1 MNEKITRRQFIV
13 NTSVVST
20 GFILGFTV
28 KNQFDTI
35 IKNGSIIDGSGKKA
49 FKADLGII
57 GNQIKAIGDLSS
69 SSADKFID
77 AKNMLVS
84 PGFIDIHTHTEI
96 ELLVNSKAE
105 SKIRQGVTTEVGGN
119 CGSSPYPLNDKDFE
133 NYKKKM
139 KERYDLDVEW
149 KNIDGFFD
157 SLENHKIALNFASF
171 TGHSDLRAFAVG
183 RYDEKPTT
191 EQMKLMKEM
200 LAKSMEYGSFGLSTG
215 LEYTPGS
222 YAETPELIELSKT
235 AAEYGGIYN
244 THMRNEDDTIEDA
257 IQEALEIC
265 GKAGIP
271 LEIAHLKVANPNNW
285 HKIDKV
291 LEMIEDARANGLP
304 VTADRYPY
312 NAYATGLSTFL
323 PQWSRQGSNNEIV
336 KRLKDKSQLPKIRE
350 YAESRGNRI
359 GGWDN
364 VVISAM
370 SKPDNKKYEGMS
382 IKEGAKSESVEPFEF
397 VRNLLIE
404 ERTGGGIVG
413 FAMKEENLKKILSQ
427 EYVMVGSDGNATAP
441 YGKLGSGKPHPRFYG
456 TFPRVLGK
464 YARDEKLF
472 SFETAV
478 KKMTSMPAEKL
489 GIKKRGYLKKNY
501 FADVVIFDPKTVI
514 DGATFVNPKQYPKG
528 IDYVIVNGEI
538 VINKG
543 NHTNKL
549 PGNVL
554 RHS

>member
-1 MNEKITRRQFIV
+1 MKSNISRRDFLIQ
-13 NTSVVST
+13 TSIIST
-20 GFILGFTV
+20 GLFLGCYV
-28 KNQFDTI
+28 KNQFDLI
-35 IKNGSIIDGSGKKA
+35 VKNGSIIDGSGNKT

-57 GNQIKAIGDLSS
+57 GNQIKAIGDLNS
-69 SSADKFID
+69 SSADKVID
-77 AKNMLVS
+77 AKNMFVS

-119 CGSSPYPLNDKDFE
+119 CGSSPYPLNGKDFD
-133 NYKKKM
+133 NYQKRI
-139 KERYDLDVEW
+139 KERYDVNVDW
-149 KNIDGFFD
+149 KNIDGFFT
-157 SLENHKIALNFASF
+157 SLERNKIALNFASF

-183 RYDEKPTT
+183 RYDEKPTP
-191 EQMKLMKEM
+191 EQMELMKEL

-222 YAETPELIELSKT
+222 YADTDELIELSKT
-235 AAEYGGIYN
+235 AAEFGGIYN
-244 THMRNEDDTIEDA
+244 THMRNEDDTVEEA

-265 GKAGIP
+265 EKANIP
-271 LEIAHLKVANPNNW
+271 LEIAHLKIANPNNW
-285 HKIDKV
+285 HKIDRV
-291 LEMIEDARANGLP
+291 LEMLGKARDKGLP

-323 PQWSRQGSNNEIV
+323 PQWARQGDTDEIV
-336 KRLKDKSQLPKIRE
+336 KRLQNKSQLPKIKE
-350 YAESRGNRI
+350 YAESRGSRI

-364 VVISAM
+364 VTISSV
-370 SKPDNKKYEGMS
+370 SKEGNKKFEGMS
-382 IKEGAKSESVEPFEF
+382 IKDGAKEESVEPFEF
-397 VRNLLIE
+397 IRNLLIE

-413 FAMKEENLKKILSQ
+413 FAMKEENLKKILKQ
-427 EYVMVGSDGNATAP
+427 DYVMIGSDGSATAP

-456 TFPRVLGK
+456 SFPRVLGK

-478 KKMTSMPAEKL
+478 KKMTSMPAEKM

-501 FADVVIFDPKTVI
+501 FADVVIFNPETVI
-514 DGATFVNPKQYPKG
+514 DGATFVKPKQYPKG